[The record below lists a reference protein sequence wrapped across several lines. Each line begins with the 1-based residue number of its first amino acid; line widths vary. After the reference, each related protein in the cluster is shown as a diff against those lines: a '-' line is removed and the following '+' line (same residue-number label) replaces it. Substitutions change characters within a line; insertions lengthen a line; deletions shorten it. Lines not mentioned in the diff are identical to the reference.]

1 VRWEATA
8 SEPARLRQT
17 ETMVEAVAHRGP
29 DDRRTVQSGAA
40 VLGAARLAIRGLQ
53 DGGQPMV
60 HEGSG
65 VVVVCNGE
73 IDNHPELKAFL
84 AARGHTVDAR
94 NDVAVVADLYGLLGA
109 DCVPQLKGA
118 FALAIW
124 DPAEQKLLL
133 ARDRAGE
140 RPLFYAVDQTG
151 VTFASEIASLVTA
164 LGRPLQR
171 DMQGIRD
178 YLQRGYFGA
187 PLSPFE
193 NIRKVRPGELVT
205 FGPHTREQRRYW
217 RWDCSAPA
225 SRRADAEVFDG
236 VFREAVR
243 RQSEVDVP
251 YGVFLSGGVDSSL
264 VAAVLRSLRPEYPL
278 TAYTLRF
285 HEPSFDEGSFAQQ
298 VAQMLAIP
306 CESVWVQAE
315 DFPRELAGLI
325 AHTGE
330 PLADPAWIPAAMLA
344 RRAARD
350 AKIAL
355 VGEGGDELFGGYPTY
370 LGAQFSARYAAL
382 PRSVKSMVKALVKR
396 WPPSEKK
403 MTLSFLL
410 KKFVEGAETE
420 GMARHLLW
428 TASIDPLLLKRLGVE
443 PVAPRLDPGPAGEA
457 LLDGLQRYDLENSL
471 AEGLLTKADR
481 ASMLSAIEL
490 RAPFLDPDVMDF
502 AACLAPEQRVKD
514 ITTKVFLK
522 RYALRWLP
530 RAIVHRRKRGLSVP
544 LTAWLRGPLYQ
555 WAEARLANP
564 LFEDAGIRRAE
575 ADVLLQEHRQ
585 LKGDY
590 ARPLWTLLAFSEWLS
605 WSAAQKR
612 ADLATGA
619 TEVVDGRAACAQD
632 A

>member
-1 VRWEATA
+1 MCGIAGTVRWEGPGA
-8 SEPARLRQT
+8 EPGRVQQAAA
-17 ETMVEAVAHRGP
+17 MVEAVAHRGP
-29 DDRRTVQSGAA
+29 DDQRTVQSGAA

-53 DGGQPMV
+53 GGAQPMV

-73 IDNHPELKAFL
+73 IDNHHELKEFL
-84 AARGHTVDAR
+84 SAQGRTVDAK
-94 NDVAVVADLYGLLGA
+94 NDVAVIADLYGLLGA
-109 DCVPQLKGA
+109 ECVQRLHGA

-124 DPAEQKLLL
+124 DPAQQTLLL

-140 RPLFYAVDQTG
+140 RPLFYAADETG

-164 LGRPLQR
+164 LGRPLHR
-171 DMQGIRD
+171 DLQGIRD

-187 PLSPFE
+187 PQSPLRG
-193 NIRKVRPGELVT
+193 IRKVRPAEVVIFSRQT
-205 FGPHTREQRRYW
+205 PEHRRYW
-217 RWDCSAPA
+217 RWNLPTAPKQK
-225 SRRADAEVFDG
+225 ADPETFDEI
-236 VFREAVR
+236 FRHAVR

-251 YGVFLSGGVDSSL
+251 YGVFLSGGIDSSL

-285 HEPSFDEGSFAQQ
+285 HEPSFDEGSFALQ
-298 VAQMLAIP
+298 VAQMLTIP
-306 CESVWVQAE
+306 CETVWVHAD

-330 PLADPAWIPAAMLA
+330 PLADPAWIPAALLA
-344 RRAARD
+344 RRAAQD

-370 LGAQFSARYAAL
+370 IGARVSAAYAAL
-382 PRSVKSMVKALVKR
+382 PNIVKSAIGSLVR
-396 WPPSEKK
+396 SWPPSQKK

-410 KKFVEGAETE
+410 KKFIAGAELD

-428 TASIDPLLLKRLGVE
+428 TASIDPALLRRLGVE
-443 PVAPRLDPGPAGEA
+443 PVKPAFEPKHEDEA
-457 LLDGLQRYDLENSL
+457 LLDALQRYDLENTL

-490 RAPFLDPDVMDF
+490 RAPFLDPEVMEF
-502 AACLAPEQRVKD
+502 AAGLLLEERVKG
-514 ITTKVFLK
+514 ITTKAFLK
-522 RYALRWLP
+522 DYALRYLP

-555 WAEARLANP
+555 WAEGHLENP
-564 LFEDAGIRRAE
+564 LLGDVGIQRSE
-575 ADVLLQEHRQ
+575 AKALLEEHRQ
-585 LKGDY
+585 LKNDY
-590 ARPLWTLLAFSEWLS
+590 ARPLWTLLVLSEWLK
-605 WSAAQKR
+605 W
-612 ADLATGA
+612 ADAREL
-619 TEVVDGRAACAQD
+619 V
-632 A
+632 

>member
-1 VRWEATA
+1 MCGIAGNVRWEATA
-8 SEPARLRQT
+8 SEPARVRQT
-17 ETMVEAVAHRGP
+17 ETMVDAVAHRGP

-73 IDNHPELKAFL
+73 IDNHPELKEFL
-84 AARGHTVDAR
+84 AARGRTVDAK
-94 NDVAVVADLYGLLGA
+94 NDVAVIADLYGLLGA
-109 DCVPQLKGA
+109 ECVQQLKGA

-124 DPAEQKLLL
+124 DPAEQQLLL

-140 RPLFYAVDQTG
+140 RPLFYAVDQIG

-164 LGRPLQR
+164 LGNPLQR

-187 PLSPFE
+187 PLSPFQ
-193 NIRKVRPGELVT
+193 NMRKVRPGEIVT
-205 FGPHTREQRRYW
+205 FGPHTQEQRRYW
-217 RWDCSAPA
+217 RWDFPAPA
-225 SRRADAEVFDG
+225 SPRADVETFDG

-251 YGVFLSGGVDSSL
+251 YGVFLSGGIDSSL

-285 HEPSFDEGSFAQQ
+285 HERSFDEGSFAQQ

-306 CESVWVQAE
+306 CETVWVQAE

-382 PRSVKSMVKALVKR
+382 PHAVKSAVKALVRR

-428 TASIDPLLLKRLGVE
+428 TASIDPVLLKRLGVE
-443 PVAPRLDPGPAGEA
+443 PATPRVDPGQAGEA
-457 LLDGLQRYDLENSL
+457 LLDALQRYDLENTL

-502 AACLAPEQRVKD
+502 AARLSSGQRVKGV
-514 ITTKVFLK
+514 TTKVFLK
-522 RYALRWLP
+522 SYARRWLP

-544 LTAWLRGPLYQ
+544 LAAWLRGPLYQ
-555 WAEARLANP
+555 WAEAQLANP
-564 LFEDAGIRRAE
+564 LFEDVGIRRAE
-575 ADVLLQEHRQ
+575 ADALLQEHRQ

-590 ARPLWTLLAFSEWLS
+590 ARPLWTLLVLSEWLT
-605 WSAAQKR
+605 WAASRER
-612 ADLATGA
+612 ADPSPDAG
-619 TEVVDGRAACAQD
+619 VVVG
-632 A
+632 